1 MQLEWVRDEVFL
13 KTSLHLV
20 VVSVGRV
27 HWFYQGISLR
37 PLLNRKFRLCSM
49 ILANLREGRGK
60 ICLDF

>member
-20 VVSVGRV
+20 VVAVGRV

-37 PLLNRKFRLCSM
+37 TLLDRKFRLC
-49 ILANLREGRGK
+49 
-60 ICLDF
+60 